1 MADRSRSDMA
11 LIDLGRDIATD
22 LDAGTRREWLV
33 TNGIGGYACGTV
45 TNLLTRSY
53 HALLV
58 AALDPPLGRTLL
70 WASLDA
76 TVVYEGRPWP
86 LFAHRWQAAD
96 GPVDPR
102 GHRHIERFHLEG
114 TTPVWT
120 YALGDALIQ
129 QRIWMEPGANT
140 TYVRYDLVRGSNPI
154 EVRAKPLVNRRDHHA
169 TTRADDDMMEV
180 EPVENGLRVVGADG
194 DVALLVLSDRG
205 TFEPVEQWHHAF
217 YLSQEADRG
226 LDPMDDHL
234 AAGLLTASLEPGQ
247 SLTVAASTEDAPDLD
262 GEAAYARRREHEA
275 GILSASG
282 AEAEAPERRQLILAA
297 DQFVVRREGADGADG
312 RSIIA
317 GYPWFGDWGRDTMI
331 ALPGLLVRTG
341 RAAEAAQILRTYAQY
356 IGDGLVPNR
365 FPDHGET
372 PEYHTADATLWFME
386 AIRAY
391 REATGD
397 VGLLHELFPVLAGII
412 ERHRRGTRHGIGVDP
427 DDGLLRA
434 GEPGLQLTWM
444 DAKVGDWVVTPRR
457 GKPVEINALWYH
469 GLRVLADFARD
480 LGRSPDAFEAAADQ
494 ALEGFQRF
502 WDEQRG
508 HCDDVLD
515 GPDGHETKLRP
526 NQLLAASLTY
536 SPLSAEQQRAI
547 VDRCARDL
555 WTSHGLRSLAPDDPD
570 YIGRYGGPQAD
581 RDAAYHQ
588 GTVWA
593 WWIGPFVEAHLRA
606 YQDPDTAYSYLTPLL
621 RHLHDHGLG
630 SVAEIFDGDPPH
642 TPRGCF
648 AQAWSVAELLRADRL
663 IAESSHA
670 STRRQEAR

>member
-1 MADRSRSDMA
+1 MA

-22 LDAGTRREWLV
+22 PDAGTRREWLV

-53 HALLV
+53 HGLLV

-70 WASLDA
+70 LAALDVS
-76 TVVYEGRPWP
+76 VVYEGQVWP

-96 GPVDPR
+96 GPVDPH

-114 TTPVWT
+114 TMPVWT
-120 YALGDALIQ
+120 YALGDAQ
-129 QRIWMEPGANT
+129 VEKRVWMEPGANT
-140 TYVRYDLVRGSNPI
+140 TYVRYDLVRGARPI

-169 TTRADDDMMEV
+169 TTEANDDMMDV
-180 EPVENGLRVVGADG
+180 EPVETGLRVVGANG
-194 DVALLVLSDRG
+194 DVPLLVLSDRG
-205 TFEPVEQWHHAF
+205 TFEPVDHWHHAF

-226 LDPMDDHL
+226 LKPWDDHL
-234 AAGLLTASLEPGQ
+234 AAGLLTASLDPGE
-247 SLTVAASTEDAPDLD
+247 SLTVAASAESAPDLD
-262 GEAAYARRREHEA
+262 GEAASARRREHESA
-275 GILSASG
+275 ILSANG
-282 AEAEAPERRQLILAA
+282 AAADDAVRRQLILAA
-297 DQFVVRREGADGADG
+297 DQFVVRREPADGADG

-331 ALPGLLVRTG
+331 ALPGLLVLTG
-341 RAAEAAQILRTYAQY
+341 RTDEAAQILTTYAEY
-356 IGDGLVPNR
+356 IDDGLVPNR

-372 PEYHTADATLWFME
+372 PEYHTADATLWFIE

-391 REATGD
+391 REATAD
-397 VGLLHELFPVLAGII
+397 VDLLRELFSVLTSIV
-412 ERHRRGTRHGIGVDP
+412 EQHQRGTRHGIGVDP
-427 DDGLLRA
+427 DDGLLWA

-469 GLRVLADFARD
+469 GLRVMADFARD
-480 LGRSPDAFEAAADQ
+480 LGHSPDAFEAAADR

-508 HCDDVLD
+508 YCYDVLD
-515 GPDGHETKLRP
+515 GPDSHEAKLRP

-536 SPLSAEQQRAI
+536 SPLTANQRRAV
-547 VDRCARDL
+547 VDGCARHL
-555 WTSHGLRSLAPDDPD
+555 VTSHGLRTLAPGDPD
-570 YIGRYGGPQAD
+570 YIGRYGGPQED

-606 YQDPDTAYSYLTPLL
+606 YQDPDTARSFLTPLL

-648 AQAWSVAELLRADRL
+648 AQAWSVAELLRADGL
-663 IAESSHA
+663 IDESSHA